1 MKAMKNP
8 HGMCPLTAYF
18 NANKDS
24 HPDDKPPLKQC
35 DRPLHIISVLQDRAQ
50 VFYVLKDP
58 SQPLPSCGKTL
69 KEVLDIMRVEGKAK
83 YELAEAHKRVQS
95 GDFASSTAV
104 HSIGE
109 VSSTLRDQKR
119 AGEKPSALDQLEV
132 MERCL
137 AVDTAGQAM
146 AAKGRLS
153 LSTLRRPRPGPL

>member
-1 MKAMKNP
+1 MM
-8 HGMCPLTAYF
+8 AYF

-24 HPDDKPPLKQC
+24 HPEDRPPLKKC
-35 DRPLHIISVLQDRAQ
+35 DRPLHIISVIVDRAQ

-69 KEVLDIMRVEGKAK
+69 TEILNIMKAEGKAK
-83 YELAEAHKRVQS
+83 YELSEAHKRVQS

-104 HSIGE
+104 HSINE
-109 VSSTLRDQKR
+109 VSMTLRDQKR
-119 AGEKPSALDQLEV
+119 AGEKASALDQLEI

-137 AVDTAGQAM
+137 AVDTQGQAM

-153 LSTLRRPRPGPL
+153 LSTLRRPRPGPS